1 MVIGVT
7 RASIDIFRRKLLEWW
22 LTIKKEDF
30 PWRSTRDP
38 YKILVAEIMLR
49 KTDVNKV
56 RAVYSAF
63 IERFPDFSSL
73 ARAKEEEIIEF
84 LKPLGIYRR
93 RARQLKKIAE
103 IVCSEYG
110 GSLPRDLAAIMKLP
124 GVGRYIANAVA
135 CFSWNERVPIV
146 DVNVIRV
153 LSRVFGLKVRKS
165 APHKDPKMWDFA
177 KILLPPCN
185 IREYNLALIDLGRTL
200 CLAANP
206 RCSECPLKDICN
218 FVRREADKTFTD
230 LEGC

>member
-1 MVIGVT
+1 VIGVT
-7 RASIDIFRRKLLEWW
+7 RPSIDVFRRKLLEWW
-22 LTIKKEDF
+22 LAIKKEDF

-56 RAVYSAF
+56 RMVYRAF
-63 IERFPDFSSL
+63 IERFPDFASL

-93 RARQLKKIAE
+93 RAHQLKRIAE
-103 IVCSEYG
+103 IVCSRYG
-110 GSLPRDLAAIMKLP
+110 GSLPRDLVTIMRLP

-135 CFSWNERVPIV
+135 CFSWDERVPVV

-165 APHKDPKMWDFA
+165 APHKDPKVWDFA
-177 KILLPPCN
+177 RTLLPLYN
-185 IREYNLALIDLGRTL
+185 VREYNLALIDLGRTL
-200 CLAANP
+200 CLATNP
-206 RCSECPLKDICN
+206 RCPECPLKDVCN
-218 FVRREADKTFTD
+218 FVRRKVDGTFSD
-230 LEGC
+230 YEEC